1 MTQRPYKTGAS
12 REQVQLLPARIEDYV
27 DAVNPVRAIEAYV
40 ASLDLDELGFRRV
53 SGGGPGQPAY
63 DPADL
68 LKLYLYGYINQVRS
82 SRRLERETARNVEVM
97 WLLRGLRPG
106 YRTIAEFRKSNP
118 GALKAANRAFVMLAR
133 ELDLIGGTLV
143 AIDGAFFHGD
153 ASKASIKTRKRLERD
168 LAAINAD
175 VEAYAQALEANDA
188 REQSGN
194 KGCGTDAS
202 AGDGNGNGNG
212 GSGTVAEQIAALKA
226 KRAHIEAGIERL
238 ERRGETQLSTTDK
251 DARLLAKSGQ
261 TIAGYNV
268 QCAIDDKHKLI
279 VESEVVNDGNDTG
292 QLHAVAA
299 AAKAALGAETLTV
312 LADAGYFNGA
322 TLKACEEDGITAYV
336 PLPDR
341 ESRMT
346 ADGRFSLQAFA
357 YDAER
362 DAYRCPNGSLLEPSG
377 RKQQR
382 GKTYICYNSKQADC
396 AACPL
401 RARCLSA
408 KGARRTIN
416 RWTDEVVLERHR
428 ARMLDKDAKGIMRR
442 RSGLAEHPFG
452 TIKCR
457 AGYRH
462 FLVRGFE
469 KVRGE
474 WSLMALCYNFTRVLN
489 IIGLDRLRAHLAA
502 KRTGA
507 RLDRPLPPPA
517 ARLGRPI
524 AALLALASHI
534 RRIFRPWPDRLVP
547 NCA

>member
-1 MTQRPYKTGAS
+1 MFPSPTG
-12 REQVQLLPARIEDYV
+12 P
-27 DAVNPVRAIEAYV
+27 
-40 ASLDLDELGFRRV
+40 DL
-53 SGGGPGQPAY
+53 
-63 DPADL
+63 
-68 LKLYLYGYINQVRS
+68 
-82 SRRLERETARNVEVM
+82 
-97 WLLRGLRPG
+97 
-106 YRTIAEFRKSNP
+106 
-118 GALKAANRAFVMLAR
+118 
-133 ELDLIGGTLV
+133 
-143 AIDGAFFHGD
+143 
-153 ASKASIKTRKRLERD
+153 
-168 LAAINAD
+168 
-175 VEAYAQALEANDA
+175 
-188 REQSGN
+188 
-194 KGCGTDAS
+194 
-202 AGDGNGNGNG
+202 
-212 GSGTVAEQIAALKA
+212 
-226 KRAHIEAGIERL
+226 
-238 ERRGETQLSTTDK
+238 
-251 DARLLAKSGQ
+251 
-261 TIAGYNV
+261 
-268 QCAIDDKHKLI
+268 
-279 VESEVVNDGNDTG
+279 
-292 QLHAVAA
+292 
-299 AAKAALGAETLTV
+299 
-312 LADAGYFNGA
+312 
-322 TLKACEEDGITAYV
+322 
-336 PLPDR
+336 

-357 YDAER
+357 YDAGTWDAER
-362 DAYRCPNGSLLEPSG
+362 DAYRCPNGALLEPSG

-382 GKTYICYNSKQADC
+382 GKTYICTNSKQADC

-428 ARMLDKDAKGIMRR
+428 ARMLDKDSKGIMRR

-507 RLDRPLPPPA
+507 RLDRPLPLPA
-517 ARLGRPI
+517 ARPGRPI
-524 AALLALASHI
+524 AALLALASQI